1 MTRHILPRFLRGK
14 LAAGLALAGLAV
26 PALLLATSAAA
37 SAAPLPGPGFG
48 LHPESFSIFVSTFDQ
63 QGSVFAAGPV
73 RGFGDLNV
81 ITPTFVVL
89 DLHHPMGTVD
99 VRHSPA
105 EPGTINW
112 RTCTET
118 AVTYGSW
125 EFVGGTDHDW
135 GAQGFGHFREVDFS
149 VLHRGLFGQ
158 CEPFKAP
165 RYFQVTVQANGLA
178 AR

>member
-1 MTRHILPRFLRGK
+1 MTRHILPRFLRRTLIAASA
-14 LAAGLALAGLAV
+14 LAALALPV
-26 PALLLATSAAA
+26 SALTASSA
-37 SAAPLPGPGFG
+37 SAAP
-48 LHPESFSIFVSTFDQ
+48 LHPESFSIFASTFDQ

-89 DLHHPMGTVD
+89 DLHHPNGTVD

-105 EPGTINW
+105 NPGTINW

-118 AVTYGSW
+118 AVTEGSW
-125 EFVGGTDHDW
+125 EFVGGTGHDW

-149 VLHRGLFGQ
+149 VLQRNHHGQ
-158 CEPFKAP
+158 CEPFKDP
-165 RYFQVTVQANGLA
+165 RYFQTTVQANGLA
-178 AR
+178 TR

>member
-37 SAAPLPGPGFG
+37 SAAPLPGPG
-48 LHPESFSIFVSTFDQ
+48 LAPESFSIFVSSFDQ

-125 EFVGGTDHDW
+125 EFVGGTGHDW

-149 VLHRGLFGQ
+149 VLQRNHRGQ
-158 CEPFKAP
+158 CEPFRQP
-165 RYFQVTVQANGLA
+165 RYFQTTVQANGLA
-178 AR
+178 TR